1 MEQDNF
7 PREKLYARTVHRIY
21 LVTYSQA
28 DMIKVPSPKDSG
40 RLVKNFFYGRSSKIK
55 VINQTCCL
63 EEHQGH
69 GQHYHL
75 L

>member
-7 PREKLYARTVHRIY
+7 PSEKLYARTVHRIY

-40 RLVKNFFYGRSSKIK
+40 ILVKK
-55 VINQTCCL
+55 
-63 EEHQGH
+63 
-69 GQHYHL
+69 
-75 L
+75 